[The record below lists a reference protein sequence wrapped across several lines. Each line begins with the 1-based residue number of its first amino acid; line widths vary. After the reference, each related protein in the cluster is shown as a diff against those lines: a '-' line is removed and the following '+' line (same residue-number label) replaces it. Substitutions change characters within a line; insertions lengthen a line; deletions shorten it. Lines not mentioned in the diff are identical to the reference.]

1 MSLIDPSVP
10 GLAAAGLPGSLLSF
24 GMPCLKWKLA
34 AAFKTHW
41 GFDGYDST
49 ISPPNKYLTKTV
61 VYTVINTFAGQSGT
75 GITNSVITID
85 RMSGVVSGNAPD
97 GEGPIGGGAP
107 IVYSG
112 DTVKTTDTGVVVTG
126 SNATTRQIWQVTL
139 SNQYTLAA
147 LEADVDALLAGFNP
161 DVVPINTITPLAY
174 SADGN
179 PTAGEFATILVPAPY
194 NYPHLLTPTMGS
206 PMSQPTLG
214 AAAISAYNPNLFVQ
228 DFGTSGMGKVE
239 GFISMAGDY
248 CLKTYSIDPAGQ
260 FIGSPTCVSGRGSCS
275 SWFKVTPPAPY
286 VPGQNTYVLAVP
298 NCQCGNG

>member
-1 MSLIDPSVP
+1 MSIP
-10 GLAAAGLPGSLLSF
+10 AGSLFSF
-24 GMPCLKWKLA
+24 GTPCLKWKLA

-61 VYTVINTFAGQSGT
+61 VYTVIDTFAGQTGT
-75 GITNSVITID
+75 GIVNSVITID
-85 RMSGVVSGNAPD
+85 RMSGVVSGRAPD

-107 IVYSG
+107 IVYIG
-112 DTVKTTDTGVVVTG
+112 DTVKTTDTGVIVTG
-126 SNATTRQIWQVTL
+126 SNATRRQIWQVTL
-139 SNQYTLAA
+139 SNQYPLAA
-147 LEADVDALLAGFNP
+147 LEADVDALLAGFDP
-161 DVVPINTITPLAY
+161 ATVPNQTITPLAY
-174 SADGN
+174 PGDAN
-179 PTAGEFATILVPAPY
+179 PTAGEFATILIPSPY
-194 NYPHLLTPTMGS
+194 NYFHLLTPTMGS

-248 CLKTYSIDPAGQ
+248 CLKTYTINAAGQ
-260 FIGSPTCVSGRGSCS
+260 FIGSPTCVSGRGSCA
-275 SWFKVTPPAPY
+275 SWFKVTPPSPY

-298 NCQCGNG
+298 SSPIKNYGHCC